1 MSTAKLLAQHDRF
14 QWMDG
19 MLAVNPSTGVKTRVM
34 GNDSFESLIPDL
46 KDPATIGCLI
56 NQLDKVSGALILSKD
71 EIDDTWDLDYGAT
84 HCDYSYMEGKDL
96 GELIA
101 KALLNLFLDV
111 QASPKG

>member
-19 MLAVNPSTGVKTRVM
+19 MLAVNPSTGVKTRVN
-34 GNDSFESLIPDL
+34 GSDLDPSLIPDL

-56 NQLDKVSGALILSKD
+56 AQLDKISGAFILSKD
-71 EIDDTWDLDYGAT
+71 EIDDSWDLDYGAS
-84 HCDYSYMEGKDL
+84 HCDYSYIEGKDL

-101 KALLNLFLDV
+101 KALLDLI
-111 QASPKG
+111 QSSSEG